1 MRILSL
7 AVNGHDCSA
16 TIIENG
22 KVVFYLPAE
31 RITRRKH
38 DDEFAELPRVFRD
51 NGMLEYTDIVVN
63 YFRHIVKSK
72 KIGLADTL
80 GGPCVVDIEEFLRRM
95 GFKWKNLILDYEHHL
110 HHAYCGFF
118 NSPFDKALCIILDGG
133 GAEKLDNGSF
143 LEVESIYAADRKS
156 ITEVSKKYHN
166 VVHIKHSSSLYHE
179 KGGPIAI
186 GDKFGKLAEFMGFT
200 YFDGGKVMGLAQY
213 KGYESEVGERWRP
226 YIDKCYNVQKETE
239 DEVIEIIRK
248 YSQETGMN
256 NIVLSG
262 GYALNCVANYKFKKL
277 FPHLNFYIDPICA
290 DVGISLGQSY
300 YYYKKIY
307 GRNIIPLKNAYIGTQ
322 SRYNLSTLMHKKTSY
337 NEVAQLLSDGKVVA
351 LFQGRAEAGYRAL
364 GNRSL
369 LMDPRISD
377 GRDKL
382 NKIKGREDF
391 RPFAGTVLQE
401 YANEWFDIEESEYMQ
416 YAAKVKKEGI
426 PAMIHVDNTCRVQTV
441 TKKQNKH
448 FYNLIRSFYKLTDTP
463 LLLNTSLNCAGET
476 IAENFDQCISTSHR
490 MKIPYIF
497 LPEKMEL
504 VQLGK

>member
-1 MRILSL
+1 MSSTSFTSP
-7 AVNGHDCSA
+7 G
-16 TIIENG
+16 
-22 KVVFYLPAE
+22 FP
-31 RITRRKH
+31 RKQGLY
-38 DDEFAELPRVFRD
+38 DPRFEKDACGIGFVANIKGIRSH
-51 NGMLEYTDIVVN
+51 EIV
-63 YFRHIVKSK
+63 RQ
-72 KIGLADTL
+72 G
-80 GGPCVVDIEEFLRRM
+80 
-95 GFKWKNLILDYEHHL
+95 
-110 HHAYCGFF
+110 
-118 NSPFDKALCIILDGG
+118 
-133 GAEKLDNGSF
+133 
-143 LEVESIYAADRKS
+143 LEVLENLTHRGAQGCDPYTGDGAGIL
-156 ITEVSKKYHN
+156 IQIPHEV
-166 VVHIKHSSSLYHE
+166 
-179 KGGPIAI
+179 
-186 GDKFGKLAEFMGFT
+186 FT
-200 YFDGGKVMGLAQY
+200 KV
-213 KGYESEVGERWRP
+213 
-226 YIDKCYNVQKETE
+226 
-239 DEVIEIIRK
+239 
-248 YSQETGMN
+248 
-256 NIVLSG
+256 
-262 GYALNCVANYKFKKL
+262 
-277 FPHLNFYIDPICA
+277 CA

-300 YYYKKIY
+300 YYYKKMY
-307 GRNIIPLKNAYIGTQ
+307 GRNIIPLKNVYIGTQ